1 MGVFLT
7 FPDQVM
13 EQLLRPGSIC
23 HHRFI
28 SESFPMNKKRILIA
42 DDHKFITDSLKS
54 ILEPSYEVVGIV
66 EDGHKLVKE
75 AARLLPDVII
85 VDISMPKLN
94 GLEAV
99 RQIKKEGIGSRVI
112 FLTMHPDVTYATKAL
127 GAGALG
133 YVIKHSAHSE
143 LMRAVE
149 QVLLGKRFI
158 TEKIAKELK
167 DVPHTRRDPIRKLT
181 ARQREVLQLLSEGKS
196 AKEVAETLFISPRT
210 VEFHKYRIMKEL
222 GISSSA
228 ELVQYS
234 IKHGIITI

>member
-1 MGVFLT
+1 VK
-7 FPDQVM
+7 
-13 EQLLRPGSIC
+13 
-23 HHRFI
+23 
-28 SESFPMNKKRILIA
+28 KKRILLA
-42 DDHKFITDSLKS
+42 DDHKFITDSLKA
-54 ILEPSYEVVGIV
+54 ILEPTYEVVGIV

-99 RQIKKEGIGSRVI
+99 RQIKKEGSESRVI

-127 GAGALG
+127 DAGALG
-133 YVIKHSAHSE
+133 YVLKHSAHSE

-149 QVLLGKRFI
+149 KVLLGKRFI
-158 TEKIAKELK
+158 TERIAEELEN
-167 DVPHTRRDPIRKLT
+167 VPHSRRDPFRKLT
-181 ARQREVLQLLSEGKS
+181 ARQREVLQLLAEGKS
-196 AKEVAETLFISPRT
+196 AREVADILFISPRT
-210 VEFHKYRIMKEL
+210 VEFHKYRIMEEL
-222 GISSSA
+222 GLSSSA